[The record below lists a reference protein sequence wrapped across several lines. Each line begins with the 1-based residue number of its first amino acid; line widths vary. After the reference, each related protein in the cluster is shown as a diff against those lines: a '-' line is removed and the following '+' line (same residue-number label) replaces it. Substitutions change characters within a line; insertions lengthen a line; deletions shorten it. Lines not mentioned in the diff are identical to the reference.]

1 MRSQIGKIS
10 MDQTFMKRASINEA
24 IKREIDEV
32 AQGWGLELIR
42 FELKDINV
50 PDNIERAMILQAEAE
65 RNKRAQILSSEGER
79 AFEVNI
85 AEANKTAQIM
95 KAEGQA
101 T

>member
-1 MRSQIGKIS
+1 
-10 MDQTFMKRASINEA
+10 MKRASINEA
-24 IKREIDEV
+24 IKKEIDDV

-65 RNKRAQILSSEGER
+65 RNKRAEILSSEGKR
-79 AFEVNI
+79 QFEVNI
-85 AEANKTAQIM
+85 AEANKTAKIM